1 MPVADTPCAYH
12 AGNQATVTCARCGSF
27 LCTLC
32 STTLA
37 AAVYCPRCFET
48 MRAIGALPV
57 LKNRFPRP
65 HTIALGL
72 GVLALIIPFL
82 GALLVP
88 VILWKCVQAVRD
100 RESLSER
107 ETRVVPYAI
116 LAALLA
122 LSSVG
127 MLVAMWVRR

>member
-12 AGNQATVTCARCGSF
+12 GGNQAVVTCARCGSF
-27 LCTLC
+27 PCTLR

-48 MRAIGALPV
+48 MRASGALAV

-65 HTIALGL
+65 HTVAVGL
-72 GVLALIIPFL
+72 GVLALIVPFL

-88 VILWKCVQAVRD
+88 VILWKCLQAVRD
-100 RESLSER
+100 LESLSER
-107 ETRVVPYAI
+107 ETRVVPYVI
-116 LAALLA
+116 VAALLA
-122 LSSVG
+122 LGSVAT
-127 MLVAMWVRR
+127 LVAMWVHR